1 MTVLVLAVHLV
12 AAALASLLAGVY
24 LAFSLTIMPALAG
37 LPDRVLVTVMQTVNR
52 VIVRPGF
59 ALLFFG
65 APLAGV
71 ATAVLVPLDGAPP
84 VLVALAVAG
93 GVLQVA
99 SIVLTVVVHLPR
111 NDALD
116 RADPDDAGDVAR
128 AREAFERPWTRAH
141 RVRTA
146 VTTVGALAL
155 VAGLV

>member
-1 MTVLVLAVHLV
+1 MTVLVPAVHL
-12 AAALASLLAGVY
+12 AAGVLASLLAGFY
-24 LAFSLTIMPALAG
+24 LAFSSTIMPALAG

-65 APLAGV
+65 APLAAL
-71 ATAVLVPLDGAPP
+71 ATAVLVPLAGAPAP
-84 VLVALAVAG
+84 LVALAVVGAA
-93 GVLQVA
+93 LQVA

-155 VAGLV
+155 VAGLM

>member
-1 MTVLVLAVHLV
+1 MTVLVPAVHV
-12 AAALASLLAGVY
+12 AAAVLASLLAGFY

-59 ALLFFG
+59 VLLFLG
-65 APLAGV
+65 APLAAL
-71 ATAVLVPLDGAPP
+71 ATAVLVALAGASAPL
-84 VLVALAVAG
+84 LALAVIGAF
-93 GVLQVA
+93 LQVA
-99 SIVLTVVVHLPR
+99 SIVMTVVVHLPR

-116 RADPDDAGDVAR
+116 RADPDDAGDVTR

>member
-1 MTVLVLAVHLV
+1 MTVLVPAVHLA
-12 AAALASLLAGVY
+12 AAALASLLAGFY

-37 LPDRVLVTVMQTVNR
+37 LPDRVLVTVMQAVNR

-65 APLAGV
+65 APLAALG
-71 ATAVLVPLDGAPP
+71 TAVLVPLTGAPTP
-84 VLVALAVAG
+84 LVVLAVAG
-93 GVLQVA
+93 AVLQVA
-99 SIVLTVVVHLPR
+99 SIVLTVAVHLPR

-116 RADPDDAGDVAR
+116 RADPDDAGDVFR

>member
-1 MTVLVLAVHLV
+1 MSVLVPAVHL
-12 AAALASLLAGVY
+12 AAAVLASLLAGFY

-52 VIVRPGF
+52 VIVRSAF
-59 ALLFFG
+59 ALLFVG
-65 APLAGV
+65 APLTAV
-71 ATAVLVPLDGAPP
+71 ATAALASLAGASAPLV
-84 VLVALAVAG
+84 VLAVAG
-93 GVLQVA
+93 ATLQVA
-99 SIVLTVVVHLPR
+99 SMVLTVVVHLPR
-111 NDALD
+111 NDAPD